1 MVATNSALTHYNMI
15 GFGSAQVMGEN
26 PDFALMFV
34 APMDADGVKLISRA
48 SYEMVAGATG
58 SPYDYPL
65 SSRFD
70 ENDAILV
77 MDNVLIPWENVLIY
91 RDFDRCRRWTMEG
104 GLPVRIRCKPVCACS
119 ETRLH
124 YGTAEKITRCTGTLE
139 FLVCRPIS

>member
-1 MVATNSALTHYNMI
+1 FNHAIVNPPIDRHLPTDKVKDVYIKLEKETDAGIIVSGAKVVATNSALTHYNMI

-91 RDFDRCRRWTMEG
+91 
-104 GLPVRIRCKPVCACS
+104 
-119 ETRLH
+119 
-124 YGTAEKITRCTGTLE
+124 
-139 FLVCRPIS
+139 